1 MGIVAH
7 ELSGCVGVYEQIGYH
22 PNQYEVDLAHGQEY
36 TKHAHD
42 IAVDTPCLRNQQAD
56 RFLAF
61 EMLYHVVHASYNEV
75 VPSALADKLGLN
87 YKLVSTMIRQ
97 IGRRETTSQLKQ
109 RFNEQL

>member
-1 MGIVAH
+1 MNCSPDSEKDVT
-7 ELSGCVGVYEQIGYH
+7 EDPVWL
-22 PNQYEVDLAHGQEY
+22 
-36 TKHAHD
+36 
-42 IAVDTPCLRNQQAD
+42 NQQAD

>member
-1 MGIVAH
+1 
-7 ELSGCVGVYEQIGYH
+7 
-22 PNQYEVDLAHGQEY
+22 
-36 TKHAHD
+36 
-42 IAVDTPCLRNQQAD
+42 
-56 RFLAF
+56 
-61 EMLYHVVHASYNEV
+61 MLYHVVHASYNEV